1 MTLEQAWET
10 ARAILSDMDAVTG
23 KTPAYKVRRWA
34 VRLDAALRVI
44 DDAGAEL
51 SAGVCEHLR
60 GNEHGNAYCVRDG
73 KLV

>member
-1 MTLEQAWET
+1 
-10 ARAILSDMDAVTG
+10 
-23 KTPAYKVRRWA
+23 
-34 VRLDAALRVI
+34 VRLDVALRVI

>member
-23 KTPAYKVRRWA
+23 PSPAYKVRRWA

-51 SAGVCEHLR
+51 SAGVCDHAGGGEGGGPICL
-60 GNEHGNAYCVRDG
+60 RDG
-73 KLV
+73 SAR